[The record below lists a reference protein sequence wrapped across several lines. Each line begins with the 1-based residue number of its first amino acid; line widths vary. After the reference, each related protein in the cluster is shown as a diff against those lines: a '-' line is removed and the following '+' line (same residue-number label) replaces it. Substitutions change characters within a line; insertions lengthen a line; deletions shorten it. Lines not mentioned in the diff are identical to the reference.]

1 MAQTPAPT
9 FGKRRISSAPE
20 RSPAETRPSQW
31 PRIATRAAV
40 EADNAVRKAKGLT
53 VSNSLPAGILTAVII
68 GVLHIVVH
76 LRDNAAAT
84 GQLGSIDIGGHQVS
98 TVPLIFLGSLW
109 AGGEAGFSAAFIV
122 HGVLRRIG
130 RTRFVDYAVGGG
142 AMALFGAG
150 FFLLLGLGGP
160 DEGWPIEIVTGIMA
174 GLLYRLFAGAAP
186 AD

>member
-1 MAQTPAPT
+1 MAPNPAPT

-20 RSPAETRPSQW
+20 RPLAAALPGQW
-31 PRIATRAAV
+31 PPTAAKV
-40 EADNAVRKAKGLT
+40 AIEPVDTEREAKART
-53 VSNSLPAGILTAVII
+53 VPNSVSAGILTAAII

-76 LRDNAAAT
+76 LRDNANAT
-84 GQLGSIDIGGHQVS
+84 GQLGSVDVGGHQVS
-98 TVPLIFLGSLW
+98 TLPLILLGSLW

-142 AMALFGAG
+142 AMALVGAG
-150 FFLLLGLGGP
+150 LFLLLGLGGP
-160 DEGWPIEIVTGIMA
+160 DEGWPIAIVTGAAA

-186 AD
+186 AA